1 MQLNYQ
7 WITEEIKEK
16 NFFKNQNINENG
28 KMPGITGISELILG
42 KIYLKAKC
50 IYES

>member
-28 KMPGITGISELILG
+28 NTT
-42 KIYLKAKC
+42 
-50 IYES
+50 